1 MKTKAVRLYG
11 KEDLRLEEFELPP
24 MKEDEI
30 LAHVISDSICMSS
43 FKAAEQGAAHKRV
56 PDDVDRNPVIIGHEF
71 AGRILEVG
79 SKWQGKFKKGSKFS
93 IQPALNYRGSLA
105 APGYSYR
112 YIGGDAT
119 HIVIPNEVMEMNC
132 LLPYTGEGFFPA
144 SLSEPLSCIAGAYHA
159 SFHNDPGSYE
169 HHMGIREGGKLA
181 LLAAAGPMGLES
193 LDYALHAGR
202 RPGLIVLTDINP
214 ERLQRAARY
223 FPPEKVAREGVTLQ
237 YVDLRG
243 VQDPAARLLSITGGE
258 GFDDV
263 FVFAPVREVVETGD
277 GILARNGCL
286 NFFAGPIDPSF
297 SAAVNFYDVHYGTT
311 HIVGTTGGNTED
323 MVEVLGLMSEG
334 RINPA
339 IMVTHIGGLD
349 AVVHTT
355 LNLPK
360 IPGAKKLMYTN
371 ISLELTAIEDF
382 EKKGREDPLFRRL
395 AELVAANGGLWSV
408 EAEEYLLANA
418 RPI

>member
-1 MKTKAVRLYG
+1 
-11 KEDLRLEEFELPP
+11 
-24 MKEDEI
+24 
-30 LAHVISDSICMSS
+30 
-43 FKAAEQGAAHKRV
+43 
-56 PDDVDRNPVIIGHEF
+56 
-71 AGRILEVG
+71 
-79 SKWQGKFKKGSKFS
+79 
-93 IQPALNYRGSLA
+93 
-105 APGYSYR
+105 
-112 YIGGDAT
+112 
-119 HIVIPNEVMEMNC
+119 
-132 LLPYTGEGFFPA
+132 
-144 SLSEPLSCIAGAYHA
+144 
-159 SFHNDPGSYE
+159 
-169 HHMGIREGGKLA
+169 
-181 LLAAAGPMGLES
+181 
-193 LDYALHAGR
+193 
-202 RPGLIVLTDINP
+202 
-214 ERLQRAARY
+214 
-223 FPPEKVAREGVTLQ
+223 
-237 YVDLRG
+237 VDLRG